1 MTTSGDRV
9 QAFIELRSEDAEA
22 VSAFEVARRRLEAG
36 RGLRALRRV
45 RVFEISGDLPPA
57 AVVEDLLHRSTRFY
71 NPAKERCSV
80 RRVADQPA
88 PFREEERFVLVT
100 DRGLERRSA
109 AERWWRHETGR
120 RVEVREAL
128 AWVMAF
134 EPGVDADACA
144 ESLATVTD
152 REHGLFRN
160 PHYQDGVVG
169 AGGGVPWGWNTSS
182 PRRRAKGGA

>member
-1 MTTSGDRV
+1 
-9 QAFIELRSEDAEA
+9 
-22 VSAFEVARRRLEAG
+22 
-36 RGLRALRRV
+36 V
-45 RVFEISGDLPPA
+45 RVFEITGDLPPA

-71 NPAKERCSV
+71 NPAKERC
-80 RRVADQPA
+80 RIRLRADQPA
-88 PFREEERFVLVT
+88 PFGEDERFVLVT

-134 EPGVDADACA
+134 EPGIDAAACA
-144 ESLATVTD
+144 ESLSTVTD

-160 PHYQDGVVG
+160 PHYQDGVLG
-169 AGGGVPWGWNTSS
+169 SGGGVPWGWHASS
-182 PRRRAKGGA
+182 TRRRAKGGA

>member
-1 MTTSGDRV
+1 MSTTDGCV

-36 RGLRALRRV
+36 RGLRSLRRV
-45 RVFEISGDLPPA
+45 RVFEITGDLPPA

-71 NPAKERCSV
+71 NPAKERCTV
-80 RRVADQPA
+80 REAASQPA
-88 PFREEERFVLVT
+88 PFRPEERFVLVT

-134 EPGVDADACA
+134 EPGADAESCA

-160 PHYQDGVVG
+160 PHYQDGVTG
-169 AGGGVPWGWNTSS
+169 AGGSVPWGWHPT
-182 PRRRAKGGA
+182 PRRRRTEAGA